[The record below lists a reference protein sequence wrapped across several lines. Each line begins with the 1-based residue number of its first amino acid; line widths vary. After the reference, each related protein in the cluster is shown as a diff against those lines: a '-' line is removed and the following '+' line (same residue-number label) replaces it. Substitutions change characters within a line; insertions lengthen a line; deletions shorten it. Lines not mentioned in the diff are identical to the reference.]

1 MFSKTHMHKRWRYFA
16 NNYQLYILL
25 ALVMTYF
32 ILFAYMPMFG
42 LRMAFMDFNV
52 VLGFERSKWVGLKH
66 FDKLINGP
74 YFMTI
79 LKNTVSISVYSILA
93 SWPFPI
99 AFALAVNVLT
109 NNRVKRSVQTI
120 AYAPHFIS
128 TVVIVGMLKLF
139 LSPSSG
145 VVNAVIAAL
154 GGERIN
160 FFAEAEMF
168 SSIYV
173 WSGIWQNTG
182 WNAVIYIA
190 ALSGID
196 PQLHEAATIDGASR
210 LKRVWHIDLPGI
222 LPTMVILTIMSF
234 ANVMGVGFEK
244 AYLMQNNLNLAHSE
258 LISTYVYKVG
268 LSGTGTGKTDF
279 SYSTAIGLFNSL
291 VNLVLIVI
299 TNTISRRVSETSLW

>member
-244 AYLMQNNLNLAHSE
+244 AYLMQNNLNVSASE
-258 LISTYVYKVG
+258 VISTYSYKVG
-268 LSGTGTGKTDF
+268 LEQMQF
-279 SYSTAIGLFNSL
+279 SFSTAVSMFNSVVTFSML
-291 VNLVLIVI
+291 MLMNFLSKRI
-299 TNTISRRVSETSLW
+299 TSISLW

>member
-1 MFSKTHMHKRWRYFA
+1 MFSKTRMMRRWRYFA
-16 NNYQLYILL
+16 NHYQLYILL

-32 ILFAYMPMFG
+32 VLFAYMPMYG
-42 LRMAFMDFNV
+42 LRMAFMDFNP
-52 VLGFERSKWVGLKH
+52 VLGFERSKWAGLKH
-66 FDKLINGP
+66 FEKLVNGP
-74 YFMTI
+74 YFLPI
-79 LKNTVSISVYSILA
+79 LKNTVGISVYSILA

-99 AFALAVNVLT
+99 AFALAVNILT
-109 NNRVKRSVQTI
+109 STRIKRTVQTI

-128 TVVIVGMLKLF
+128 MVVIVGMLKLF
-139 LSPSSG
+139 LSPSTG
-145 VVNAVIAAL
+145 VVNALIAAL
-154 GGERIN
+154 GGQRIN

-210 LKRVWHIDLPGI
+210 WKRVWHIDLPGI

-244 AYLMQNNLNLAHSE
+244 AYLMQNDLNISASE
-258 LISTYVYKVG
+258 VISTYSYKVG
-268 LSGTGTGKTDF
+268 LEQMQF
-279 SYSTAIGLFNSL
+279 SFSAAVSMFNS
-291 VNLVLIVI
+291 VI
-299 TNTISRRVSETSLW
+299 TFSMLMLMNFLSKRITSISLW

>member
-145 VVNAVIAAL
+145 VVNAAIAAL

-244 AYLMQNNLNLAHSE
+244 AYLMQNNLNVSSSE
-258 LISTYVYKVG
+258 VISTYSYKVG
-268 LSGTGTGKTDF
+268 LEQMQF
-279 SYSTAIGLFNSL
+279 SFSTAVSMFNSVVTFSML
-291 VNLVLIVI
+291 MLMNFLSKRI
-299 TNTISRRVSETSLW
+299 TSISLW